1 KQLEKLK
8 FTSCWNCPFHLK
20 WCSSSIQSPRAPELN
35 CLMAEERRQKQCSVV
50 LPSESM
56 KAMAESMGVGQLQED
71 SCVAL
76 SEEVS
81 YRIKEIAQDALKFM
95 HHGKRRKLTTSDIDY
110 PLKLKNVEPLYGF
123 QSQDFIPFRFASGGG
138 RELHFYEEKE
148 VDLSDIIST
157 PLPRVPLD
165 VSLKAH
171 WLSIDGVQPSIPE
184 NPPPATKEQ
193 QKAESTEPLKAV
205 KPGQEED
212 GSIQGKGQSGTSAEV
227 KGKEKLRMKPRSTH
241 ELSVEQQ
248 LYYKEITE
256 ACVGSCEAKRAEALQ
271 SIATDPG
278 LYQMLP
284 RFSTFI
290 SEGVRVN
297 VVQNNLALLIYLM
310 RMMKALMD
318 NPTLYLEKYLHE
330 LLPAVVTCIVSKQLC
345 LRPDV
350 DNHWA
355 LRDFAARL
363 MAQSCKTFST
373 TTNNIQSR
381 ITKTFTKSWLDDRTQ
396 WTTRYG
402 CIAGLSELGPDVIK
416 TLIIPRLT
424 VEGVR
429 IKAVMEGLV
438 VSNIDKIGA
447 DHVQS
452 LLLKHCASVIAKI
465 RPAPDVVDQYRTDYG
480 YLGPM
485 LCSHVV
491 KARTQAA
498 LQAQTVNRTTLTI
511 TQVPTTLT
519 ITQVP
524 SGGSRTPSI
533 IKVPSSLTL
542 MSTRPATPTQPSPPA
557 TKYIVMATSAGAAST
572 QQVTRQTLTSF
583 LNRNTAPAGT
593 YTVTTIPHRPPGL
606 AKHATVT
613 ASPPPAPSP
622 VPSSSLVLQSHSP
635 APSSSPLFSTVLQ
648 SPLQYRLTVPSS
660 VPSSSPLTSSSFSP
674 VLQPPLKSCPPV
686 PSSILVLR
694 PLFSPLSSLAIQ
706 PCLPAPSSRAVLQ
719 PCLPVCPAALSS
731 SPVFHSRPPPPLQ
744 SCPPVPSSSPFL
756 QPCLPVL
763 SSSLV
768 LQSCPPA
775 PSSVPYLS
783 PRPSV
788 PVLQSPS
795 SSSRPPVASLM

>member
-1 KQLEKLK
+1 
-8 FTSCWNCPFHLK
+8 
-20 WCSSSIQSPRAPELN
+20 
-35 CLMAEERRQKQCSVV
+35 MAEERRPKQCTVTV
-50 LPSESM
+50 PTESM
-56 KAMAESMGVGQLQED
+56 KAMAESVGVGQLQEE
-71 SCVAL
+71 SCAAL

-95 HHGKRRKLTTSDIDY
+95 HHGKRRKLTTSDIDNA
-110 PLKLKNVEPLYGF
+110 LKLKNVEPLYGF
-123 QSQDFIPFRFASGGG
+123 QTQEFIPFRFASGGG

-148 VDLSDIIST
+148 VDLSDIINT

-171 WLSIDGVQPSIPE
+171 WLSIEGVQPSIPE
-184 NPPPATKEQ
+184 NPPPAPKEQ
-193 QKAESTEPLKAV
+193 QKVESTEPLKVV
-205 KPGQEED
+205 KPGQEEE
-212 GSIQGKGQSGTSAEV
+212 GMIHGKGMTAADG
-227 KGKEKLRMKPRSTH
+227 KGKDKGLIRLKPRSTH

-310 RMMKALMD
+310 RMVKALMD

-330 LLPAVVTCIVSKQLC
+330 LIPAVVTCIVSKQLC

-381 ITKTFTKSWLDDRTQ
+381 ITKTFTKSWLDDKTQ

-402 CIAGLSELGPDVIK
+402 CIAGLAELGPDVIK
-416 TLIIPRLT
+416 TLILPRLT
-424 VEGVR
+424 VEGAR
-429 IKAVMEGLV
+429 IKSVMEGPV

-465 RPAPDVVDQYRTDYG
+465 RPQPDSVEQYRTDYG

-485 LCSHVV
+485 LCSHVM

-498 LQAQTVNRTTLTI
+498 LQAQQVNRTTLTI
-511 TQVPTTLT
+511 TQPRPTLT
-519 ITQVP
+519 VSQ
-524 SGGSRTPSI
+524 SGPRTPSI

-542 MSTRPATPTQPSPPA
+542 MSPRPGTPSQPSPPA
-557 TKYIVMATSAGAAST
+557 TKYIVMTTSAGSSSNQQVITLNSSQSPSPVTSTVPSAMSTLQPLVKLEPGGGSGLTGTRPMQKYIVVSLPSSASSSLEAKSSVLPTSISSNPLEAVMKLDRSESPGAST
-572 QQVTRQTLTSF
+572 QS
-583 LNRNTAPAGT
+583 
-593 YTVTTIPHRPPGL
+593 PH
-606 AKHATVT
+606 
-613 ASPPPAPSP
+613 
-622 VPSSSLVLQSHSP
+622 
-635 APSSSPLFSTVLQ
+635 
-648 SPLQYRLTVPSS
+648 
-660 VPSSSPLTSSSFSP
+660 
-674 VLQPPLKSCPPV
+674 
-686 PSSILVLR
+686 
-694 PLFSPLSSLAIQ
+694 
-706 PCLPAPSSRAVLQ
+706 
-719 PCLPVCPAALSS
+719 
-731 SPVFHSRPPPPLQ
+731 
-744 SCPPVPSSSPFL
+744 
-756 QPCLPVL
+756 
-763 SSSLV
+763 
-768 LQSCPPA
+768 
-775 PSSVPYLS
+775 
-783 PRPSV
+783 
-788 PVLQSPS
+788 
-795 SSSRPPVASLM
+795 

>member
-1 KQLEKLK
+1 
-8 FTSCWNCPFHLK
+8 
-20 WCSSSIQSPRAPELN
+20 
-35 CLMAEERRQKQCSVV
+35 MAEERRQKQCSVT
-50 LPSESM
+50 LPTESM
-56 KAMAESMGVGQLQED
+56 KAMAESMGVGQLQEE
-71 SCVAL
+71 SCAAL

-95 HHGKRRKLTTSDIDY
+95 HHGKRRKLTTGDIDNA
-110 PLKLKNVEPLYGF
+110 LKLKNVEPLFGF
-123 QSQDFIPFRFASGGG
+123 QSQEFIPFRFASGGG

-148 VDLSDIIST
+148 VDLSDIINT

-171 WLSIDGVQPSIPE
+171 WLSIEGMQPSIPE
-184 NPPPATKEQ
+184 NPPPVTKEQ
-193 QKAESTEPLKAV
+193 QKTESTEPLKVV
-205 KPGQEED
+205 KPGQEEE
-212 GSIQGKGQSGTSAEV
+212 GKIQGKGQNSTTPDG
-227 KGKEKLRMKPRSTH
+227 KGKDKGLIRLKSRSTH

-310 RMMKALMD
+310 RMVKALMD

-381 ITKTFTKSWLDDRTQ
+381 ITKTFTKSWLDDKTQ

-402 CIAGLSELGPDVIK
+402 SIAGLAELGPDVIK
-416 TLIIPRLT
+416 TLILPRLT
-424 VEGVR
+424 VEGAR
-429 IKAVMEGLV
+429 IKAVMEGPV
-438 VSNIDKIGA
+438 VSNIDRIGA
-447 DHVQS
+447 EHVQS

-465 RPAPDVVDQYRTDYG
+465 RPQPDIVEQYRTDYG

-485 LCSHVV
+485 LCSHVM

-498 LQAQTVNRTTLTI
+498 LQAQQVNRTTLTI
-511 TQVPTTLT
+511 TQPRPTLSVS
-519 ITQVP
+519 Q
-524 SGGSRTPSI
+524 SGLSGSTGPRTPSI

-542 MSTRPATPTQPSPPA
+542 MSPRPGTPTQPSPPA
-557 TKYIVMATSAGAAST
+557 TKYIVMGTSAGAAST
-572 QQVTRQTLTSF
+572 QQVITLSSSQSASSVTS
-583 LNRNTAPAGT
+583 
-593 YTVTTIPHRPPGL
+593 TVPSATSTLQPLVKLESGSGPGL
-606 AKHATVT
+606 TTSRPLQKYIVV
-613 ASPPPAPSP
+613 SLPSSA
-622 VPSSSLVLQSHSP
+622 SSSLETKSSVLPASVSSTAVETGMKLERSESP
-635 APSSSPLFSTVLQ
+635 GASTQ
-648 SPLQYRLTVPSS
+648 SP
-660 VPSSSPLTSSSFSP
+660 
-674 VLQPPLKSCPPV
+674 
-686 PSSILVLR
+686 
-694 PLFSPLSSLAIQ
+694 
-706 PCLPAPSSRAVLQ
+706 
-719 PCLPVCPAALSS
+719 
-731 SPVFHSRPPPPLQ
+731 H
-744 SCPPVPSSSPFL
+744 
-756 QPCLPVL
+756 
-763 SSSLV
+763 
-768 LQSCPPA
+768 
-775 PSSVPYLS
+775 
-783 PRPSV
+783 
-788 PVLQSPS
+788 
-795 SSSRPPVASLM
+795 

>member
-1 KQLEKLK
+1 MH
-8 FTSCWNCPFHLK
+8 S
-20 WCSSSIQSPRAPELN
+20 A
-35 CLMAEERRQKQCSVV
+35 MAEERRPKQCTVV
-50 LPSESM
+50 VPTESM
-56 KAMAESMGVGQLQED
+56 KAMAESIGVGQLQEE

-76 SEEVS
+76 SDEVS

-95 HHGKRRKLTTSDIDY
+95 HHGKRRKLTTSDIDNA
-110 PLKLKNVEPLYGF
+110 LKLKNVEPLYGF

-148 VDLSDIIST
+148 VDLSDIINT

-171 WLSIDGVQPSIPE
+171 WLSIDGVQPAIPE
-184 NPPPATKEQ
+184 NPPPAPKEQ
-193 QKAESTEPLKAV
+193 QKAESTEPLKVV

-212 GSIQGKGQSGTSAEV
+212 GIQNKTQGATSAES
-227 KGKEKLRMKPRSTH
+227 KGKDKGLRLKPRSTH

-310 RMMKALMD
+310 RMVKALMD

-330 LLPAVVTCIVSKQLC
+330 LIPAVVTCIVSKQLC

-381 ITKTFTKSWLDDRTQ
+381 ITKTFTKSWLDEKTQ

-402 CIAGLSELGPDVIK
+402 CIAGLSELGADVIK
-416 TLIIPRLT
+416 TLILPRLT
-424 VEGVR
+424 IEGAR
-429 IKAVMEGLV
+429 IRAVMDGPV

-452 LLLKHCASVIAKI
+452 LLLKHCASVIAKT
-465 RPAPDVVDQYRTDYG
+465 RNPPDNVEQYRLDYG

-498 LQAQTVNRTTLTI
+498 LQAQQVNRTTLTI
-511 TQVPTTLT
+511 TQPRPTLT
-519 ITQVP
+519 VSQSSLGG
-524 SGGSRTPSI
+524 SGGPRTPSI

-542 MSTRPATPTQPSPPA
+542 MSPRPGTPTQPSPPA
-557 TKYIVMATSAGAAST
+557 TKYIVMATSSGASST
-572 QQVTRQTLTSF
+572 QQVIT
-583 LNRNTAPAGT
+583 
-593 YTVTTIPHRPPGL
+593 
-606 AKHATVT
+606 
-613 ASPPPAPSP
+613 
-622 VPSSSLVLQSHSP
+622 
-635 APSSSPLFSTVLQ
+635 
-648 SPLQYRLTVPSS
+648 
-660 VPSSSPLTSSSFSP
+660 
-674 VLQPPLKSCPPV
+674 
-686 PSSILVLR
+686 
-694 PLFSPLSSLAIQ
+694 
-706 PCLPAPSSRAVLQ
+706 
-719 PCLPVCPAALSS
+719 LSS
-731 SPVFHSRPPPPLQ
+731 SQSGGTSTVQSATSGLQPLVKLESGGGPGLTASRPMQKYIVVSL
-744 SCPPVPSSSPFL
+744 PSSASL
-756 QPCLPVL
+756 DGKGSGLTAI
-763 SSSLV
+763 SSSTAQLEAGMK
-768 LQSCPPA
+768 LERSD
-775 PSSVPYLS
+775 S
-783 PRPSV
+783 PG
-788 PVLQSPS
+788 
-795 SSSRPPVASLM
+795 ASTH

>member
-1 KQLEKLK
+1 
-8 FTSCWNCPFHLK
+8 
-20 WCSSSIQSPRAPELN
+20 
-35 CLMAEERRQKQCSVV
+35 MAEERRPKQCSVV
-50 LPSESM
+50 LPTESM
-56 KAMAESMGVGQLQED
+56 KAMAESMGVGQLQEE

-95 HHGKRRKLTTSDIDY
+95 HHGKRRKLTTSDIDNA
-110 PLKLKNVEPLYGF
+110 LKLKNVEPLFGF
-123 QSQDFIPFRFASGGG
+123 QSQEFIPFRFASGGG

-148 VDLSDIIST
+148 VDLSDIINT

-171 WLSIDGVQPSIPE
+171 WLSIDGVQPAIPE
-184 NPPPATKEQ
+184 NPPP
-193 QKAESTEPLKAV
+193 
-205 KPGQEED
+205 
-212 GSIQGKGQSGTSAEV
+212 
-227 KGKEKLRMKPRSTH
+227 GKEKGPIKLKPRSTH

-256 ACVGSCEAKRAEALQ
+256 ACVGSSLQ

-310 RMMKALMD
+310 RMVKALMD

-330 LLPAVVTCIVSKQLC
+330 LIPAVVTCIVSKQLC

-381 ITKTFTKSWLDDRTQ
+381 ITKTFTKSWLDDKTQ

-402 CIAGLSELGPDVIK
+402 CIAGLAELGADVIK
-416 TLIIPRLT
+416 TLILPRLS
-424 VEGVR
+424 VEGAR
-429 IKAVMEGLV
+429 IKAVMEGPV

-465 RPAPDVVDQYRTDYG
+465 RPQPDNVEQYRTDYG

-485 LCSHVV
+485 LCSHVM

-498 LQAQTVNRTTLTI
+498 LQAQQVNRTTLTI
-511 TQVPTTLT
+511 TQPRPTLT
-519 ITQVP
+519 VSQ
-524 SGGSRTPSI
+524 SGLSGSAGPRTPSI

-542 MSTRPATPTQPSPPA
+542 MSPRPGTPSQPSPPA

-572 QQVTRQTLTSF
+572 QQVITISSSQSASPVTSTVPSATSTLQPLVKLES
-583 LNRNTAPAGT
+583 GGG
-593 YTVTTIPHRPPGL
+593 PGL
-606 AKHATVT
+606 TTSRPLQKYIVV
-613 ASPPPAPSP
+613 SLPSSA
-622 VPSSSLVLQSHSP
+622 SSSLESKSSVLPTSISSNPLEAAMKLDRSESP
-635 APSSSPLFSTVLQ
+635 GASTQ
-648 SPLQYRLTVPSS
+648 SP
-660 VPSSSPLTSSSFSP
+660 
-674 VLQPPLKSCPPV
+674 
-686 PSSILVLR
+686 
-694 PLFSPLSSLAIQ
+694 
-706 PCLPAPSSRAVLQ
+706 
-719 PCLPVCPAALSS
+719 
-731 SPVFHSRPPPPLQ
+731 H
-744 SCPPVPSSSPFL
+744 
-756 QPCLPVL
+756 
-763 SSSLV
+763 
-768 LQSCPPA
+768 
-775 PSSVPYLS
+775 
-783 PRPSV
+783 
-788 PVLQSPS
+788 
-795 SSSRPPVASLM
+795 

>member
-1 KQLEKLK
+1 
-8 FTSCWNCPFHLK
+8 
-20 WCSSSIQSPRAPELN
+20 
-35 CLMAEERRQKQCSVV
+35 MAEERRPKQCTVV
-50 LPSESM
+50 VPTESM
-56 KAMAESMGVGQLQED
+56 KAMAESIGVGQLQEE

-76 SEEVS
+76 SDEVS

-95 HHGKRRKLTTSDIDY
+95 HHGKRRKLTTSDIDNA
-110 PLKLKNVEPLYGF
+110 LKLKNVEPLYGF

-148 VDLSDIIST
+148 VDLSDIINT

-165 VSLKAH
+165 VSLKA
-171 WLSIDGVQPSIPE
+171 P
-184 NPPPATKEQ
+184 KEQ
-193 QKAESTEPLKAV
+193 QKAESTEPLKVV

-212 GSIQGKGQSGTSAEV
+212 GIQNKTQGATSAES
-227 KGKEKLRMKPRSTH
+227 KGKDKGLRLKPRSTH

-310 RMMKALMD
+310 RMVKALMD

-330 LLPAVVTCIVSKQLC
+330 LIPAVVTCIVSKQLC

-381 ITKTFTKSWLDDRTQ
+381 ITKTFTKSWLDEKTQ

-402 CIAGLSELGPDVIK
+402 CIAGLSELGADVIK
-416 TLIIPRLT
+416 TLILPRLT
-424 VEGVR
+424 IEGAR
-429 IKAVMEGLV
+429 IRAVMDGPV

-452 LLLKHCASVIAKI
+452 LLLKHCASVIAKT
-465 RPAPDVVDQYRTDYG
+465 RNPPDNVEQYRLDYG

-498 LQAQTVNRTTLTI
+498 LQAQQVNRTTLTI
-511 TQVPTTLT
+511 TQPRPTLT
-519 ITQVP
+519 VSQSSLGG
-524 SGGSRTPSI
+524 SGGPRTPSI

-542 MSTRPATPTQPSPPA
+542 MSPRPGTPTQPSPPA
-557 TKYIVMATSAGAAST
+557 TKYIVMATSSGASST
-572 QQVTRQTLTSF
+572 QQVIT
-583 LNRNTAPAGT
+583 
-593 YTVTTIPHRPPGL
+593 
-606 AKHATVT
+606 
-613 ASPPPAPSP
+613 
-622 VPSSSLVLQSHSP
+622 
-635 APSSSPLFSTVLQ
+635 
-648 SPLQYRLTVPSS
+648 
-660 VPSSSPLTSSSFSP
+660 
-674 VLQPPLKSCPPV
+674 
-686 PSSILVLR
+686 
-694 PLFSPLSSLAIQ
+694 
-706 PCLPAPSSRAVLQ
+706 
-719 PCLPVCPAALSS
+719 LSS
-731 SPVFHSRPPPPLQ
+731 SQSGGTSTVQSATSGLQPLVKLESGGGPGLTASRPMQKYIVVSL
-744 SCPPVPSSSPFL
+744 PSSASL
-756 QPCLPVL
+756 DGKGSGLTAI
-763 SSSLV
+763 SSSTAQLEAGMK
-768 LQSCPPA
+768 LERSD
-775 PSSVPYLS
+775 S
-783 PRPSV
+783 PG
-788 PVLQSPS
+788 
-795 SSSRPPVASLM
+795 ASTH

>member
-1 KQLEKLK
+1 
-8 FTSCWNCPFHLK
+8 
-20 WCSSSIQSPRAPELN
+20 
-35 CLMAEERRQKQCSVV
+35 MAEERRQKHCSVV
-50 LPSESM
+50 LPTESM
-56 KAMAESMGVGQLQED
+56 KAMAESVGVGQLQED

-95 HHGKRRKLTTSDIDY
+95 HHGKRRKLTTSDIDNA
-110 PLKLKNVEPLYGF
+110 LKLKNVEPLYGF
-123 QSQDFIPFRFASGGG
+123 QSQEFIPFRFASGGG

-148 VDLSDIIST
+148 ADLSDIINT

-165 VSLKAH
+165 VSLKGNQSQYIYFLFFCIFFSNGIFNFYSVLVCSSPAH
-171 WLSIDGVQPSIPE
+171 WLSIEGMQPAIPE

-193 QKAESTEPLKAV
+193 QKAESTEPLKVV
-205 KPGQEED
+205 KPGQEEE
-212 GSIQGKGQSGTSAEV
+212 GTIQGKSQGTTTPDG
-227 KGKEKLRMKPRSTH
+227 KGKEKGLIRLKPRSTH

-310 RMMKALMD
+310 RMVKALMD

-330 LLPAVVTCIVSKQLC
+330 LIPAVVTCIVSKQLC

-381 ITKTFTKSWLDDRTQ
+381 ITKTFTKSWLDDKTQ

-402 CIAGLSELGPDVIK
+402 CIAGLAELGSDVIK
-416 TLIIPRLT
+416 TLIIPRLA
-424 VEGVR
+424 VEGAR
-429 IKAVMEGLV
+429 IKAVMEGPV

-447 DHVQS
+447 EHVQS
-452 LLLKHCASVIAKI
+452 LLLKHCASVIAKL
-465 RPAPDVVDQYRTDYG
+465 RPQPDNVDQYRTDYG

-485 LCSHVV
+485 LCSHVM

-498 LQAQTVNRTTLTI
+498 LQAQQVNRTTLTI
-511 TQVPTTLT
+511 TQPRPTLSVS
-519 ITQVP
+519 Q
-524 SGGSRTPSI
+524 SGLSGSSGPRTPSI

-542 MSTRPATPTQPSPPA
+542 MSPRPGTPSQPSPPA

-572 QQVTRQTLTSF
+572 QQVITLSSSQSASPVTSTVPSATST
-583 LNRNTAPAGT
+583 LQPLVKLESGSGAG
-593 YTVTTIPHRPPGL
+593 L
-606 AKHATVT
+606 T
-613 ASPPPAPSP
+613 ASRPLQKYIVVSLPSSA
-622 VPSSSLVLQSHSP
+622 SSSLE
-635 APSSSPLFSTVLQ
+635 TK
-648 SPLQYRLTVPSS
+648 SS
-660 VPSSSPLTSSSFSP
+660 VLPTSIS
-674 VLQPPLKSCPPV
+674 
-686 PSSILVLR
+686 
-694 PLFSPLSSLAIQ
+694 
-706 PCLPAPSSRAVLQ
+706 
-719 PCLPVCPAALSS
+719 
-731 SPVFHSRPPPPLQ
+731 
-744 SCPPVPSSSPFL
+744 
-756 QPCLPVL
+756 
-763 SSSLV
+763 SSSLDGGMK
-768 LQSCPPA
+768 LERSE
-775 PSSVPYLS
+775 S
-783 PRPSV
+783 PGAST
-788 PVLQSPS
+788 QSPH
-795 SSSRPPVASLM
+795 

>member
-1 KQLEKLK
+1 
-8 FTSCWNCPFHLK
+8 
-20 WCSSSIQSPRAPELN
+20 
-35 CLMAEERRQKQCSVV
+35 MAEERRQKQCSVV
-50 LPSESM
+50 LPTESM
-56 KAMAESMGVGQLQED
+56 KAMAESVGVGQLQED

-95 HHGKRRKLTTSDIDY
+95 HHGKRRKLTTSDVDNA
-110 PLKLKNVEPLYGF
+110 LKLKNVEPLYGF
-123 QSQDFIPFRFASGGG
+123 QSQEFIPFRFASGGG

-148 VDLSDIIST
+148 VDLSDIINT

-171 WLSIDGVQPSIPE
+171 WLSIEGMQPAIPE

-193 QKAESTEPLKAV
+193 QKSESTEPLKVV
-205 KPGQEED
+205 KPGQEEEGTIQNKTQGTTATD
-212 GSIQGKGQSGTSAEV
+212 G
-227 KGKEKLRMKPRSTH
+227 KGKEKGMIRLKPRSTH

-310 RMMKALMD
+310 RMVKALMD

-330 LLPAVVTCIVSKQLC
+330 LIPAVVTCIVSKQLC

-381 ITKTFTKSWLDDRTQ
+381 ITKTFTKSWLDDKTQ

-402 CIAGLSELGPDVIK
+402 CIAGLAELGPDVIK
-416 TLIIPRLT
+416 TLILPRLS
-424 VEGVR
+424 VEGAR
-429 IKAVMEGLV
+429 IKAVMEGPV

-447 DHVQS
+447 DHVQKQS
-452 LLLKHCASVIAKI
+452 LLEFVIAKI
-465 RPAPDVVDQYRTDYG
+465 RPQPDNVEQYRSDYG

-485 LCSHVV
+485 LCSHVM

-498 LQAQTVNRTTLTI
+498 LQAQQVNRTTLTI
-511 TQVPTTLT
+511 TQPRPTLSVS
-519 ITQVP
+519 Q
-524 SGGSRTPSI
+524 SGLSGSSGPRTPSI

-542 MSTRPATPTQPSPPA
+542 MSPRPGTPSQPSPPA

-572 QQVTRQTLTSF
+572 QQV
-583 LNRNTAPAGT
+583 
-593 YTVTTIPHRPPGL
+593 Y
-606 AKHATVT
+606 
-613 ASPPPAPSP
+613 
-622 VPSSSLVLQSHSP
+622 VL
-635 APSSSPLFSTVLQ
+635 
-648 SPLQYRLTVPSS
+648 
-660 VPSSSPLTSSSFSP
+660 
-674 VLQPPLKSCPPV
+674 
-686 PSSILVLR
+686 
-694 PLFSPLSSLAIQ
+694 
-706 PCLPAPSSRAVLQ
+706 
-719 PCLPVCPAALSS
+719 
-731 SPVFHSRPPPPLQ
+731 
-744 SCPPVPSSSPFL
+744 
-756 QPCLPVL
+756 
-763 SSSLV
+763 
-768 LQSCPPA
+768 
-775 PSSVPYLS
+775 
-783 PRPSV
+783 
-788 PVLQSPS
+788 
-795 SSSRPPVASLM
+795 

>member
-1 KQLEKLK
+1 
-8 FTSCWNCPFHLK
+8 
-20 WCSSSIQSPRAPELN
+20 
-35 CLMAEERRQKQCSVV
+35 MAEERRQKQCTVV
-50 LPSESM
+50 LPTESM
-56 KAMAESMGVGQLQED
+56 KAMAESIGVGQLQEE
-71 SCVAL
+71 SCAAL

-95 HHGKRRKLTTSDIDY
+95 HHGKRRKLTTSDIDNA
-110 PLKLKNVEPLYGF
+110 LKLKNVEPLYGF
-123 QSQDFIPFRFASGGG
+123 QSQEFIPFRFASGGG

-148 VDLSDIIST
+148 VDLSDIINT

-171 WLSIDGVQPSIPE
+171 WLSIEGVQPSIPE
-184 NPPPATKEQ
+184 NPPPAPKEQ

-205 KPGQEED
+205 KPGQEEE
-212 GSIQGKGQSGTSAEV
+212 GAIQGKGQGTTSAEG
-227 KGKEKLRMKPRSTH
+227 KGKEKGLRMKPRSTH

-310 RMMKALMD
+310 RMVKALMD

-330 LLPAVVTCIVSKQLC
+330 LIPAVVTCIVSKQLC

-381 ITKTFTKSWLDDRTQ
+381 ITKTFTKSWLDEKTQ

-416 TLIIPRLT
+416 TLILPRLT
-424 VEGVR
+424 IEGVR
-429 IKAVMEGLV
+429 IKAVMEGPIL
-438 VSNIDKIGA
+438 SNIDKIGA
-447 DHVQS
+447 DHVQT
-452 LLLKHCASVIAKI
+452 LLLKHCASVIAKT
-465 RPAPDVVDQYRTDYG
+465 RPLPDNVEQYRADYG

-485 LCSHVV
+485 LCSHVM

-498 LQAQTVNRTTLTI
+498 LQAQQVNRTTLTI
-511 TQVPTTLT
+511 TQPRSTLT
-519 ITQVP
+519 VSQ
-524 SGGSRTPSI
+524 SGSAGSRTPSI

-542 MSTRPATPTQPSPPA
+542 MSTRPGTPTQPSPPA
-557 TKYIVMATSAGAAST
+557 TKYIVMTTSAGASSSQQVITLSSSQSASPVTSTVPSATSTLQPLVKLESGGGSGLGPSRPLQKYIVVSLPSSASSALETKGSVLPTSISSTSPISLEAGVKMDRSESPGAST
-572 QQVTRQTLTSF
+572 QS
-583 LNRNTAPAGT
+583 
-593 YTVTTIPHRPPGL
+593 PH
-606 AKHATVT
+606 
-613 ASPPPAPSP
+613 
-622 VPSSSLVLQSHSP
+622 
-635 APSSSPLFSTVLQ
+635 
-648 SPLQYRLTVPSS
+648 
-660 VPSSSPLTSSSFSP
+660 
-674 VLQPPLKSCPPV
+674 
-686 PSSILVLR
+686 
-694 PLFSPLSSLAIQ
+694 
-706 PCLPAPSSRAVLQ
+706 
-719 PCLPVCPAALSS
+719 
-731 SPVFHSRPPPPLQ
+731 
-744 SCPPVPSSSPFL
+744 
-756 QPCLPVL
+756 
-763 SSSLV
+763 
-768 LQSCPPA
+768 
-775 PSSVPYLS
+775 
-783 PRPSV
+783 
-788 PVLQSPS
+788 
-795 SSSRPPVASLM
+795 

>member
-1 KQLEKLK
+1 
-8 FTSCWNCPFHLK
+8 
-20 WCSSSIQSPRAPELN
+20 
-35 CLMAEERRQKQCSVV
+35 MAEERRQKQCSVV
-50 LPSESM
+50 LPTESM
-56 KAMAESMGVGQLQED
+56 KAMAESVGVGQLQEE

-95 HHGKRRKLTTSDIDY
+95 HHGKRRKLTTSDIDNA
-110 PLKLKNVEPLYGF
+110 LKLKNVEPLYGF
-123 QSQDFIPFRFASGGG
+123 QSQEFIPFRFASGGG

-148 VDLSDIIST
+148 VDLSDIINT

-165 VSLKAH
+165 VSLKA
-171 WLSIDGVQPSIPE
+171 P
-184 NPPPATKEQ
+184 KEQ
-193 QKAESTEPLKAV
+193 QKAESTEPLKVV
-205 KPGQEED
+205 KPGQEEE
-212 GSIQGKGQSGTSAEV
+212 GTIQGKSQGATAPDGKGQYL
-227 KGKEKLRMKPRSTH
+227 KGLIRLKPRSTH

-310 RMMKALMD
+310 RMVKALMD

-330 LLPAVVTCIVSKQLC
+330 LIPAVVTCIVSKQLC

-381 ITKTFTKSWLDDRTQ
+381 ITKTFTKSWLDDKTQ

-402 CIAGLSELGPDVIK
+402 CIAGLAELGPDVIK
-416 TLIIPRLT
+416 TLILPRLA
-424 VEGVR
+424 VEGAR
-429 IKAVMEGLV
+429 IKAVMEGPV

-465 RPAPDVVDQYRTDYG
+465 RPQPDNVEQYRTDYG

-485 LCSHVV
+485 LCSHVM

-498 LQAQTVNRTTLTI
+498 LQAQQVNRTTLTI
-511 TQVPTTLT
+511 TQPRPTLSVS
-519 ITQVP
+519 Q
-524 SGGSRTPSI
+524 SGLSGSTGPRTPSI
-533 IKVPSSLTL
+533 IKVPSSLAL
-542 MSTRPATPTQPSPPA
+542 MSPRPGTPSQPSPPA

-572 QQVTRQTLTSF
+572 QQVITLSSSQSASPVTS
-583 LNRNTAPAGT
+583 
-593 YTVTTIPHRPPGL
+593 TVPSATSTLQPLVKLESGSGPGL
-606 AKHATVT
+606 T
-613 ASPPPAPSP
+613 ASRPLQKYIVVSLPSSA
-622 VPSSSLVLQSHSP
+622 SSSLETKSSVLPTSISSTPLDTGMKLDRSESP
-635 APSSSPLFSTVLQ
+635 GASTQ
-648 SPLQYRLTVPSS
+648 SP
-660 VPSSSPLTSSSFSP
+660 
-674 VLQPPLKSCPPV
+674 
-686 PSSILVLR
+686 
-694 PLFSPLSSLAIQ
+694 
-706 PCLPAPSSRAVLQ
+706 
-719 PCLPVCPAALSS
+719 
-731 SPVFHSRPPPPLQ
+731 H
-744 SCPPVPSSSPFL
+744 
-756 QPCLPVL
+756 
-763 SSSLV
+763 
-768 LQSCPPA
+768 
-775 PSSVPYLS
+775 
-783 PRPSV
+783 
-788 PVLQSPS
+788 
-795 SSSRPPVASLM
+795 

>member
-1 KQLEKLK
+1 
-8 FTSCWNCPFHLK
+8 
-20 WCSSSIQSPRAPELN
+20 
-35 CLMAEERRQKQCSVV
+35 MAEERRQKQCSVV
-50 LPSESM
+50 LPTESM
-56 KAMAESMGVGQLQED
+56 KAMAESVGVGQLQED

-95 HHGKRRKLTTSDIDY
+95 HHGKRRKLTTSDIDHA
-110 PLKLKNVEPLYGF
+110 LKLKNVEPLYGF
-123 QSQDFIPFRFASGGG
+123 QSQEFIPFRFASGGG

-148 VDLSDIIST
+148 VDLSDIINT

-165 VSLKAH
+165 VSLKA
-171 WLSIDGVQPSIPE
+171 
-184 NPPPATKEQ
+184 TKEQ
-193 QKAESTEPLKAV
+193 QKKESTEPLKAV
-205 KPGQEED
+205 KPGQEEE
-212 GSIQGKGQSGTSAEV
+212 GSIQAKGQSATSAEV

-310 RMMKALMD
+310 RMVKALMD

-381 ITKTFTKSWLDDRTQ
+381 ITKTFTKAWLDDKTQ

-402 CIAGLSELGPDVIK
+402 CIAGLSELGADVIK
-416 TLIIPRLT
+416 TLIIPRLA
-424 VEGVR
+424 VEGAR
-429 IKAVMEGLV
+429 IKAVMEGPV

-452 LLLKHCASVIAKI
+452 LLLKHCASVVAKM
-465 RPAPDVVDQYRTDYG
+465 RPAPDVMEQYRADFG

-491 KARTQAA
+491 KARAQAA

-511 TQVPTTLT
+511 TQPRPSLSVS
-519 ITQVP
+519 Q
-524 SGGSRTPSI
+524 SGGVGGSGGPRTPSI

-572 QQVTRQTLTSF
+572 QQVITLSSSQS
-583 LNRNTAPAGT
+583 G
-593 YTVTTIPHRPPGL
+593 
-606 AKHATVT
+606 
-613 ASPPPAPSP
+613 SP
-622 VPSSSLVLQSHSP
+622 VTS
-635 APSSSPLFSTVLQ
+635 
-648 SPLQYRLTVPSS
+648 TVPSGS
-660 VPSSSPLTSSSFSP
+660 TS
-674 VLQPPLKSCPPV
+674 LQP
-686 PSSILVLR
+686 LVKLESGGGTVAGSR
-694 PLFSPLSSLAIQ
+694 PLQKYIVVSL
-706 PCLPAPSSRAVLQ
+706 
-719 PCLPVCPAALSS
+719 
-731 SPVFHSRPPPPLQ
+731 
-744 SCPPVPSSSPFL
+744 
-756 QPCLPVL
+756 
-763 SSSLV
+763 
-768 LQSCPPA
+768 
-775 PSSVPYLS
+775 
-783 PRPSV
+783 
-788 PVLQSPS
+788 PS
-795 SSSRPPVASLM
+795 SSSSSSSLEHKGGTTATSPVTIETSVKSERSESPATHTHSPH

>member
-1 KQLEKLK
+1 MIVFIRISSCLHSERRKQLH
-8 FTSCWNCPFHLK
+8 T
-20 WCSSSIQSPRAPELN
+20 A
-35 CLMAEERRQKQCSVV
+35 MAEERRQKHCSVV
-50 LPSESM
+50 LPTESM
-56 KAMAESMGVGQLQED
+56 KAMAESVGVGQLQED

-95 HHGKRRKLTTSDIDY
+95 HHGKRRKLTTSDIDNA
-110 PLKLKNVEPLYGF
+110 LKLKNVEPLYGF
-123 QSQDFIPFRFASGGG
+123 QSQEFIPFRFASGGG

-148 VDLSDIIST
+148 VDLSDIINT

-171 WLSIDGVQPSIPE
+171 WLSIEGMQPAIPE

-193 QKAESTEPLKAV
+193 QKAESTEPLKVV
-205 KPGQEED
+205 KPGQEEE
-212 GSIQGKGQSGTSAEV
+212 GTIQGKSQGTTTPDG
-227 KGKEKLRMKPRSTH
+227 KGKEKGLIRLKPRSTH

-310 RMMKALMD
+310 RMVKALMD

-330 LLPAVVTCIVSKQLC
+330 LIPAVVTCIVSKQLC
-345 LRPDV
+345 LRPDI

-381 ITKTFTKSWLDDRTQ
+381 ITKTFTKSWLDDKTQ

-402 CIAGLSELGPDVIK
+402 CIAGLAELGSDVIK
-416 TLIIPRLT
+416 TLIIPRLA
-424 VEGVR
+424 VEGAR
-429 IKAVMEGLV
+429 IKAVMEGPV

-447 DHVQS
+447 EHVQS
-452 LLLKHCASVIAKI
+452 LLLKHCASVIAKL
-465 RPAPDVVDQYRTDYG
+465 RPQPDNVDQYRTDYG

-485 LCSHVV
+485 LCSHVM

-498 LQAQTVNRTTLTI
+498 LQAQQVNRTTLTI
-511 TQVPTTLT
+511 TQPRPTLSVS
-519 ITQVP
+519 Q
-524 SGGSRTPSI
+524 SGLSGSSGPRTPSI

-542 MSTRPATPTQPSPPA
+542 MSPRPGTPSQPSPPA

-572 QQVTRQTLTSF
+572 QQVITLSSSQSASPVTSTVPSATST
-583 LNRNTAPAGT
+583 LQPLVKLESGSGAG
-593 YTVTTIPHRPPGL
+593 L
-606 AKHATVT
+606 T
-613 ASPPPAPSP
+613 ASRPLQKYIVVSLPSSA
-622 VPSSSLVLQSHSP
+622 SSSLE
-635 APSSSPLFSTVLQ
+635 TK
-648 SPLQYRLTVPSS
+648 SS
-660 VPSSSPLTSSSFSP
+660 VLPTSIS
-674 VLQPPLKSCPPV
+674 
-686 PSSILVLR
+686 
-694 PLFSPLSSLAIQ
+694 
-706 PCLPAPSSRAVLQ
+706 
-719 PCLPVCPAALSS
+719 
-731 SPVFHSRPPPPLQ
+731 
-744 SCPPVPSSSPFL
+744 
-756 QPCLPVL
+756 
-763 SSSLV
+763 SSSLDGGMK
-768 LQSCPPA
+768 LERSE
-775 PSSVPYLS
+775 S
-783 PRPSV
+783 PGAST
-788 PVLQSPS
+788 QSPH
-795 SSSRPPVASLM
+795 

>member
-1 KQLEKLK
+1 
-8 FTSCWNCPFHLK
+8 
-20 WCSSSIQSPRAPELN
+20 
-35 CLMAEERRQKQCSVV
+35 MAEERRQKQCSVV
-50 LPSESM
+50 LPTESM
-56 KAMAESMGVGQLQED
+56 KAMAESVGVGQLQEE

-81 YRIKEIAQDALKFM
+81 YRIKEIAQQNLF
-95 HHGKRRKLTTSDIDY
+95 HLRKLTTSDIDNA
-110 PLKLKNVEPLYGF
+110 LKLKNVEPLYGF
-123 QSQDFIPFRFASGGG
+123 QSQEFIPFRFASGGG

-148 VDLSDIIST
+148 VDLSDIINT

-165 VSLKAH
+165 VSLKA
-171 WLSIDGVQPSIPE
+171 P
-184 NPPPATKEQ
+184 KEQ
-193 QKAESTEPLKAV
+193 QKTESTEPLKLV
-205 KPGQEED
+205 KPGQEEE
-212 GSIQGKGQSGTSAEV
+212 STIQGKNQGATAADG
-227 KGKEKLRMKPRSTH
+227 KGKEKGLMRLKPRSTH

-310 RMMKALMD
+310 RMVKALMD

-330 LLPAVVTCIVSKQLC
+330 LIPAVVTCIVSKQLC

-381 ITKTFTKSWLDDRTQ
+381 ITKTFTKSWLDDKTQ

-416 TLIIPRLT
+416 TLILPRLA
-424 VEGVR
+424 VEGAR
-429 IKAVMEGLV
+429 IKAVMEGPV

-452 LLLKHCASVIAKI
+452 LLLKHCASVIAKT
-465 RPAPDVVDQYRTDYG
+465 RPLPDNVEQYRTDYG

-498 LQAQTVNRTTLTI
+498 LQAQQVNRTTLTI
-511 TQVPTTLT
+511 TQPRPTLSVS
-519 ITQVP
+519 QSGLSG
-524 SGGSRTPSI
+524 SGGPRTPSI

-542 MSTRPATPTQPSPPA
+542 MSPRPGTPSQPSPPA

-572 QQVTRQTLTSF
+572 QQVITLSSSQSASPVTSTVPSATST
-583 LNRNTAPAGT
+583 LQPLVKLESSAG
-593 YTVTTIPHRPPGL
+593 PGL
-606 AKHATVT
+606 TGSRPLQKYIVV
-613 ASPPPAPSP
+613 SLPSSA
-622 VPSSSLVLQSHSP
+622 SSSLESKSSVLPTPITSTSLEAGMKMDRSESP
-635 APSSSPLFSTVLQ
+635 GASTQ
-648 SPLQYRLTVPSS
+648 SP
-660 VPSSSPLTSSSFSP
+660 
-674 VLQPPLKSCPPV
+674 
-686 PSSILVLR
+686 
-694 PLFSPLSSLAIQ
+694 
-706 PCLPAPSSRAVLQ
+706 
-719 PCLPVCPAALSS
+719 
-731 SPVFHSRPPPPLQ
+731 H
-744 SCPPVPSSSPFL
+744 
-756 QPCLPVL
+756 
-763 SSSLV
+763 
-768 LQSCPPA
+768 
-775 PSSVPYLS
+775 
-783 PRPSV
+783 
-788 PVLQSPS
+788 
-795 SSSRPPVASLM
+795 

>member
-1 KQLEKLK
+1 
-8 FTSCWNCPFHLK
+8 
-20 WCSSSIQSPRAPELN
+20 
-35 CLMAEERRQKQCSVV
+35 MADERRQKQCSVV
-50 LPSESM
+50 LPTESV
-56 KAMAESMGVGQLQED
+56 KVMAESVGVQLQEE

-95 HHGKRRKLTTSDIDY
+95 HHGKRRKLTTSDIDHA
-110 PLKLKNVEPLYGF
+110 LKLKNVEPLYGF
-123 QSQDFIPFRFASGGG
+123 QSQEFIPFRFASGGG

-148 VDLSDIIST
+148 VDLSDIINT

-171 WLSIDGVQPSIPE
+171 WLSIEGVQPAIPE
-184 NPPPATKEQ
+184 NPPPAPKEQ

-205 KPGQEED
+205 KPGQEDE
-212 GSIQGKGQSGTSAEV
+212 GAIQGKGQGATSADA
-227 KGKEKLRMKPRSTH
+227 KGKKEGMMRIKSRSTH

-310 RMMKALMD
+310 RMVKALMD

-381 ITKTFTKSWLDDRTQ
+381 ITKTFTKSLLDEKTQ

-416 TLIIPRLT
+416 TLILPRLSI
-424 VEGVR
+424 EGAR
-429 IKAVMEGLV
+429 IKAVMEGPV

-452 LLLKHCASVIAKI
+452 LLLKHCASVIAKT
-465 RPAPDVVDQYRTDYG
+465 RPLPDAVDQYRADYG

-491 KARTQAA
+491 KARAQAA
-498 LQAQTVNRTTLTI
+498 LQAQQVNRTTLTI
-511 TQVPTTLT
+511 TQPRPSLTMTQSATTR
-519 ITQVP
+519 P
-524 SGGSRTPSI
+524 PSI

-542 MSTRPATPTQPSPPA
+542 MSTRPGTPTQPSPPA
-557 TKYIVMATSAGAAST
+557 TKYIVMQTSAGPAST
-572 QQVTRQTLTSF
+572 QQVITLTS
-583 LNRNTAPAGT
+583 AQSG
-593 YTVTTIPHRPPGL
+593 
-606 AKHATVT
+606 
-613 ASPPPAPSP
+613 SP
-622 VPSSSLVLQSHSP
+622 VTS
-635 APSSSPLFSTVLQ
+635 
-648 SPLQYRLTVPSS
+648 TVPST
-660 VPSSSPLTSSSFSP
+660 PTTLQPLVKMESGGGGAVGASRPLQKYIVVSLPTSSA
-674 VLQPPLKSCPPV
+674 
-686 PSSILVLR
+686 
-694 PLFSPLSSLAIQ
+694 SSLDNKGLGGAGHITTS
-706 PCLPAPSSRAVLQ
+706 PHTLEPSVKMERSES
-719 PCLPVCPAALSS
+719 PAAST
-731 SPVFHSRPPPPLQ
+731 
-744 SCPPVPSSSPFL
+744 
-756 QPCLPVL
+756 
-763 SSSLV
+763 
-768 LQSCPPA
+768 
-775 PSSVPYLS
+775 
-783 PRPSV
+783 
-788 PVLQSPS
+788 QSPH
-795 SSSRPPVASLM
+795 

>member
-1 KQLEKLK
+1 
-8 FTSCWNCPFHLK
+8 
-20 WCSSSIQSPRAPELN
+20 
-35 CLMAEERRQKQCSVV
+35 MAEERRPKQCTVV
-50 LPSESM
+50 LPTESM
-56 KAMAESMGVGQLQED
+56 KAMAESIGVGQLQEE
-71 SCVAL
+71 SCAAL

-95 HHGKRRKLTTSDIDY
+95 HHGKRRKLTTSDIDHA
-110 PLKLKNVEPLYGF
+110 LKLKNVEPLYGF
-123 QSQDFIPFRFASGGG
+123 QSQEFIPFRFASGGG

-148 VDLSDIIST
+148 VDLSDIINT

-171 WLSIDGVQPSIPE
+171 WLSIEGVQPAIPE
-184 NPPPATKEQ
+184 NPPPAPKEQ
-193 QKAESTEPLKAV
+193 QKAESTEPLKVV
-205 KPGQEED
+205 KPGQEEE
-212 GSIQGKGQSGTSAEV
+212 GSIQKGQGATSAEA
-227 KGKEKLRMKPRSTH
+227 KGKKEGLMRMKPRSTH

-310 RMMKALMD
+310 RMVKALMD

-330 LLPAVVTCIVSKQLC
+330 LIPAVVTCIVSKQLC

-381 ITKTFTKSWLDDRTQ
+381 ITKTFTKSWLDEKTQ

-416 TLIIPRLT
+416 TLILPRLT
-424 VEGVR
+424 IEGAR
-429 IKAVMEGLV
+429 IKAVSEGPV

-452 LLLKHCASVIAKI
+452 LLLKHCASVIAKT
-465 RPAPDVVDQYRTDYG
+465 RPLPDNMEQYRADYG

-491 KARTQAA
+491 KARAQAA
-498 LQAQTVNRTTLTI
+498 LQAQQVNRTTLTI
-511 TQVPTTLT
+511 TQPRPTLT
-519 ITQVP
+519 VSQSGIGG
-524 SGGSRTPSI
+524 SGGSRSPSI

-542 MSTRPATPTQPSPPA
+542 MSTRPGTPTQPSPPA
-557 TKYIVMATSAGAAST
+557 TKYIVMATSAGASST
-572 QQVTRQTLTSF
+572 QQVITLSSSSGSSVTSTVASATST
-583 LNRNTAPAGT
+583 LQPLVKLESRGAGGLGGS
-593 YTVTTIPHRPPGL
+593 RPLQKYIVVSLP
-606 AKHATVT
+606 TS
-613 ASPPPAPSP
+613 ASSSLESKSGMLP
-622 VPSSSLVLQSHSP
+622 PSSSTSP
-635 APSSSPLFSTVLQ
+635 ISLEAGMKMDRSDSPGASTQ
-648 SPLQYRLTVPSS
+648 SP
-660 VPSSSPLTSSSFSP
+660 
-674 VLQPPLKSCPPV
+674 
-686 PSSILVLR
+686 
-694 PLFSPLSSLAIQ
+694 
-706 PCLPAPSSRAVLQ
+706 
-719 PCLPVCPAALSS
+719 
-731 SPVFHSRPPPPLQ
+731 H
-744 SCPPVPSSSPFL
+744 
-756 QPCLPVL
+756 
-763 SSSLV
+763 
-768 LQSCPPA
+768 
-775 PSSVPYLS
+775 
-783 PRPSV
+783 
-788 PVLQSPS
+788 
-795 SSSRPPVASLM
+795 